1 MINKDLSDVLISG
14 ESEDYTIDD
23 IITIGG
29 VTPKPIVTKS
39 PENVVEPAKVES
51 KIAEDVKTET
61 VKADLDNVEETM
73 KDLIEKLSAT
83 VSPNINKFVS
93 MTKCEENLKQL
104 YSKLENLSK
113 SRGSAKDIIE
123 TGSEIQTFED
133 EKQAQNISEN
143 DISQTIEHIRNAISV
158 LGKFKNILE
167 ENKSSK

>member
-1 MINKDLSDVLISG
+1 MMSKDLSDVLISG

-29 VTPKPIVTKS
+29 VNPKPIIAKV
-39 PENVVEPAKVES
+39 PVNMHIAKVEN
-51 KIAEDVKTET
+51 KATEEVKTET
-61 VKADLDNVEETM
+61 VNADLDNVEETM
-73 KDLIEKLSAT
+73 KDLIEKLSST

-104 YSKLENLSK
+104 YSKLETLSK

-133 EKQAQNISEN
+133 EKQAQNISDN
-143 DISQTIEHIRNAISV
+143 DISQTIEQIRNAISV

-167 ENKSSK
+167 ENKSNK